1 MSPKIKMS
9 DIHDE
14 RDDDIIE
21 LSDGSLTLLPFSSNP
36 IPIPFANTNYAI
48 INSKLKSGRDF
59 RPLFMM
65 PQINFPSMYTA

>member
-21 LSDGSLTLLPFSSNP
+21 LSDGSLTPLPFSW
-36 IPIPFANTNYAI
+36 
-48 INSKLKSGRDF
+48 
-59 RPLFMM
+59 
-65 PQINFPSMYTA
+65 